1 MSKSYVH
8 DGKEV
13 VATGRTAIR
22 TSSRGREH
30 VLYEVK
36 PADMED
42 NDPQFCKWVKLEDL
56 YHIREDEVN
65 INEGEDETDV

>member
-13 VATGRTAIR
+13 IATGRTAIR
-22 TSSRGREH
+22 TLKGGREI

-56 YHIREDEVN
+56 YHIQEDQIN
-65 INEGEDETDV
+65 IEGDEEPDV